1 MPEKISYEE
10 MLQQLESKGIK
21 VVDGARRLYAALN
34 NGVAADVNGTT
45 GPVRLTEPM
54 ATNMTGGSKWTWT
67 NG

>member
-1 MPEKISYEE
+1 MTVLPEKISYEE

-45 GPVRLTEPM
+45 GTVRIKLVDGAVVVEEQTL
-54 ATNMTGGSKWTWT
+54 N
-67 NG
+67 

>member
-1 MPEKISYEE
+1 MTVLPEKISYEE

-45 GPVRLTEPM
+45 GPVRIKLVDGAVVVEEQTLH
-54 ATNMTGGSKWTWT
+54 
-67 NG
+67 

>member
-1 MPEKISYEE
+1 

-45 GPVRLTEPM
+45 GPVRIKLVDGVVVVEEQTLH
-54 ATNMTGGSKWTWT
+54 
-67 NG
+67 

>member
-1 MPEKISYEE
+1 MTVLAEKISYEE

-45 GPVRLTEPM
+45 GPVRIKLVDGVVVVEEQTLH
-54 ATNMTGGSKWTWT
+54 
-67 NG
+67 

>member
-1 MPEKISYEE
+1 MAEKISYEE

-45 GPVRLTEPM
+45 GPVRIKLVDGVVVVEEQTLH
-54 ATNMTGGSKWTWT
+54 
-67 NG
+67 

>member
-10 MLQQLESKGIK
+10 LLQQLESKGIK

-45 GPVRLTEPM
+45 GPVRIRLVDGVVVVEEQTLH
-54 ATNMTGGSKWTWT
+54 
-67 NG
+67 